1 LRNTIKSKEV
11 ESMAGDLKRVGL
23 EFTADGQ
30 VEFRKTIKAIT
41 DDMKELTS
49 AYQLEKSQ
57 LDKNA
62 STYDKL
68 NLRLQFV
75 RDAYDN
81 YGDKVKVLEDELR
94 ALESAE
100 NRNETAIQ
108 KKRTELNNAK
118 RQMEEYGKSI
128 DEVTKKMKTANWD
141 DISKDLDKIGKAS
154 TNAGKKMSIFTAG
167 AVAGGLKVTDM
178 ASDLEETMS
187 KTEVV
192 FDKSAKTVIN
202 WSESSIESMGLA
214 QQTALDMVST
224 YGDMGTSMEIPTER
238 AAEMGMELTK
248 RAADLAS
255 FKNIKIDVANTALNA
270 VYTGETE
277 SLKKLGVVMTQAN
290 LEQFAL
296 QQGME
301 KSYKEMTEAE
311 KVQLRY
317 SYVMEKTNNASGDFA
332 RTSDGYANSQRI
344 LTESLKQVGT
354 ELGQVL
360 LPIMTPLI
368 QKVTEL
374 VQWFSGLDQRTKS
387 IIIAIIGV
395 IAAIGPLLIIFGTL
409 ASSASNIIALVTK
422 LSGAGGA
429 GGLTGLSTAFTSILA
444 PVAAAIAIFAL
455 VAVAIKQLWENN
467 EIFRSVLTRAW
478 EGIKE
483 TINIAWSTIIKPIF
497 ETMKAVMI
505 SVWEEGIKPLW
516 DNWVKFVGVIIVNMT
531 RLWNS
536 IKPIVDWFIKTFG
549 PVLTAIFNVVAN
561 VFGGMATGI
570 LRVAGGLLTSIGS
583 IFGNVISIF
592 QGIIDFVKNVFTGNW
607 KGAWEAVKSIFKNIM
622 GGLSTVL
629 KTPLNSIIRM
639 INSVIGGLSRINIKI
654 PSWVPGFGGKNFGIN
669 IPKIPMLAD
678 GGYLYGG
685 AAIVGEAGAELLT
698 QQGGRTRVT
707 PLNGSNNQGD
717 IIDYRKMA
725 QAFASV
731 MANMSMY
738 VDEDGVAK
746 MVDKRLVE
754 VMA

>member
-1 LRNTIKSKEV
+1 
-11 ESMAGDLKRVGL
+11 MASDLKRVGL
-23 EFTADGQ
+23 EFTSDGQ
-30 VEFRKTIKAIT
+30 VEFRKTLKAIT

-62 STYDKL
+62 SSYDKL
-68 NLRLQFV
+68 ALRLQFV

-108 KKRTELNNAK
+108 KKRTELNNAR

-192 FDKSAKTVIN
+192 FDKSAKTVID

-374 VQWFSGLDQRTKS
+374 VQWFSGLDQRTKG
-387 IIIAIIGV
+387 IIVAIIGV
-395 IAAIGPLLIIFGTL
+395 VAAIGPLLIIFGTL
-409 ASSASNIIALVTK
+409 ASSASSIIALVTK
-422 LSGAGGA
+422 LSGAGGV

-497 ETMKAVMI
+497 ETMKAVMLSI
-505 SVWEEGIKPLW
+505 WEEGIKPLW
-516 DNWVKFVGVIIVNMT
+516 DNWVKFVGVIVVNMT

-561 VFGGMATGI
+561 VFGGMVNGI
-570 LRVAGGLLTSIGS
+570 LKVAGGLLTSIGS

-622 GGLSTVL
+622 EGLSTVL

-654 PSWVPGFGGKNFGIN
+654 PDWVPGFGGKNFGIN

-731 MANMSMY
+731 MANMAMY
-738 VDEDGVAK
+738 IDEDGVAK

>member
-1 LRNTIKSKEV
+1 
-11 ESMAGDLKRVGL
+11 MASDLKRVGL
-23 EFTADGQ
+23 EFTSDGQ
-30 VEFRKTIKAIT
+30 VEFRKTLKAIT

-62 STYDKL
+62 SSYDKL
-68 NLRLQFV
+68 ALRLQFV

-108 KKRTELNNAK
+108 KKRTELNNAR

-141 DISKDLDKIGKAS
+141 DISKDLDKIGKSS

-192 FDKSAKTVIN
+192 FDKSAKTVID

-224 YGDMGTSMEIPTER
+224 YGDMGTSMEIPTEK

-301 KSYKEMTEAE
+301 KAYKEMTEAE

-344 LTESLKQVGT
+344 LAESLKQVGT

-360 LPIMTPLI
+360 LPVMTPLI

-374 VQWFSGLDQRTKS
+374 VQWFSGLDQRTKG
-387 IIIAIIGV
+387 IIVAIIGV
-395 IAAIGPLLIIFGTL
+395 VAAIGPLLIIFGTL
-409 ASSASNIIALVTK
+409 ASSASSIIALVTK
-422 LSGAGGA
+422 LSGAGGV

-444 PVAAAIAIFAL
+444 PIAAAIAIFAL

-497 ETMKAVMI
+497 ETMKAVMLSI
-505 SVWEEGIKPLW
+505 WEEGIKPLW
-516 DNWVKFVGVIIVNMT
+516 DNWVKFVGVIVVNMT

-561 VFGGMATGI
+561 VFGGMVNGI
-570 LRVAGGLLTSIGS
+570 LKVAGGLLTSIGS

-731 MANMSMY
+731 MANMAMH

>member
-1 LRNTIKSKEV
+1 
-11 ESMAGDLKRVGL
+11 MASDLKRVGL
-23 EFTADGQ
+23 EFTSDGQ
-30 VEFRKTIKAIT
+30 VEFRKTLKAIT

-62 STYDKL
+62 SSYDKL
-68 NLRLQFV
+68 ALRLQFV

-108 KKRTELNNAK
+108 KKRTELNNAR

-192 FDKSAKTVIN
+192 FDKSAKTVID

-374 VQWFSGLDQRTKS
+374 VQWFSGLDQRTKG
-387 IIIAIIGV
+387 IIVAIIGV
-395 IAAIGPLLIIFGTL
+395 VAAIGPLLIIFGTL
-409 ASSASNIIALVTK
+409 ASSASSIIALVTK
-422 LSGAGGA
+422 LSGAGGV

-444 PVAAAIAIFAL
+444 PIAAAIAIFAL

-497 ETMKAVMI
+497 ETMKAVMLSI
-505 SVWEEGIKPLW
+505 WEEGIKPLW
-516 DNWVKFVGVIIVNMT
+516 DNWVKFVGVIVVNMT

-536 IKPIVDWFIKTFG
+536 IKPIVEWFIKTFG

-561 VFGGMATGI
+561 VFGGMVNGI
-570 LRVAGGLLTSIGS
+570 IKVAGGLLTSIGS

-622 GGLSTVL
+622 EGLSTVL

-654 PSWVPGFGGKNFGIN
+654 PDWVPGFGGKNFGIN

-698 QQGGRTRVT
+698 QQGGRTKVT

-731 MANMSMY
+731 MANMAMY

>member
-1 LRNTIKSKEV
+1 
-11 ESMAGDLKRVGL
+11 MASDLKRVGL
-23 EFTADGQ
+23 EFTSDGQ
-30 VEFRKTIKAIT
+30 VEFRKTLKAIT
-41 DDMKELTS
+41 DEMKELTS

-62 STYDKL
+62 SSYDKL
-68 NLRLQFV
+68 ALRLQFV

-108 KKRTELNNAK
+108 KKRTELNNAR

-154 TNAGKKMSIFTAG
+154 TNAGKRMSIFTAG
-167 AVAGGLKVTDM
+167 AVAGGLKVTDI

-192 FDKSAKTVIN
+192 FDKSAKTVID

-374 VQWFSGLDQRTKS
+374 VQWFSGLDQRTKG
-387 IIIAIIGV
+387 IIVAIIGV
-395 IAAIGPLLIIFGTL
+395 VAAIGPLLIIFGTL
-409 ASSASNIIALVTK
+409 ASSASSIIALVTK
-422 LSGAGGA
+422 LSGAGGV

-444 PVAAAIAIFAL
+444 PIAAAIAIFAL

-497 ETMKAVMI
+497 ETMKAVMLSI
-505 SVWEEGIKPLW
+505 WEEGIKPLW
-516 DNWVKFVGVIIVNMT
+516 DNWVKFVGVIVVNMI

-536 IKPIVDWFIKTFG
+536 IKPIVEWFIKTFG

-561 VFGGMATGI
+561 VFGGMVNGI
-570 LRVAGGLLTSIGS
+570 IKVAGGLLTSIGS

-622 GGLSTVL
+622 EGLSTVL

-639 INSVIGGLSRINIKI
+639 INSVIGGLS
-654 PSWVPGFGGKNFGIN
+654 
-669 IPKIPMLAD
+669 
-678 GGYLYGG
+678 
-685 AAIVGEAGAELLT
+685 
-698 QQGGRTRVT
+698 
-707 PLNGSNNQGD
+707 
-717 IIDYRKMA
+717 
-725 QAFASV
+725 
-731 MANMSMY
+731 
-738 VDEDGVAK
+738 
-746 MVDKRLVE
+746 
-754 VMA
+754 

>member
-1 LRNTIKSKEV
+1 
-11 ESMAGDLKRVGL
+11 MASDLKRVGL
-23 EFTADGQ
+23 EFTSDGQ
-30 VEFRKTIKAIT
+30 VEFRKTLKAIT

-57 LDKNA
+57 LDKNT

-108 KKRTELNNAK
+108 KKRTELNNAR

-192 FDKSAKTVIN
+192 FDKSAKTVID

-224 YGDMGTSMEIPTER
+224 YGDMGTSMEIPTEK

-301 KSYKEMTEAE
+301 KAYKEMTEAE

-344 LTESLKQVGT
+344 LAESLKQVGT

-374 VQWFSGLDQRTKS
+374 VQWFSGLDQRTKG
-387 IIIAIIGV
+387 IIVAIIGV
-395 IAAIGPLLIIFGTL
+395 VAAIGPLLIIFGTL
-409 ASSASNIIALVTK
+409 ASSASSIIALVTK
-422 LSGAGGA
+422 LSGAGGV

-444 PVAAAIAIFAL
+444 PIAAAIAIFAL

-497 ETMKAVMI
+497 ETMKAVMLSI
-505 SVWEEGIKPLW
+505 WEEGIKPLW
-516 DNWVKFVGVIIVNMT
+516 DNWVKFVGVIVVNMT

-536 IKPIVDWFIKTFG
+536 IKPIVDWFIKIFG

-561 VFGGMATGI
+561 VFGGMVNGI
-570 LRVAGGLLTSIGS
+570 LKVAGGLLTSIGS

-607 KGAWEAVKSIFKNIM
+607 KGAWEAVKNIFKNIM
-622 GGLSTVL
+622 SGLSTVL

-639 INSVIGGLSRINIKI
+639 INAVIGGLSRINIKI
-654 PSWVPGFGGKNFGIN
+654 PSWVPGFGGKKFGIS
-669 IPKIPMLAD
+669 IPKIPMLAE

-707 PLNGSNNQGD
+707 PQNGSSNEVDN
-717 IIDYRKMA
+717 IDYRKMA

-731 MANMSMY
+731 MANMAMH

>member
-1 LRNTIKSKEV
+1 
-11 ESMAGDLKRVGL
+11 MASDLKRVGL
-23 EFTADGQ
+23 EFTSDGQ
-30 VEFRKTIKAIT
+30 VEFRKTLKAIT

-62 STYDKL
+62 SSYDKL
-68 NLRLQFV
+68 ALRLQFV

-108 KKRTELNNAK
+108 KKRTELNNAR

-192 FDKSAKTVIN
+192 FDKSAKTVID

-224 YGDMGTSMEIPTER
+224 YGDMGTSMEIPTEK

-277 SLKKLGVVMTQAN
+277 SLKKLGVVMTQVN

-301 KSYKEMTEAE
+301 KAYKEMTEAE

-374 VQWFSGLDQRTKS
+374 VQWFSGLDQRTKG
-387 IIIAIIGV
+387 IIVAIIGV

-409 ASSASNIIALVTK
+409 ASSASSIIALVTK
-422 LSGAGGA
+422 LSGAGGV

-444 PVAAAIAIFAL
+444 PIAAAIAIFAL

-561 VFGGMATGI
+561 VFGGMVTGI
-570 LRVAGGLLTSIGS
+570 LKVAGGLLTSIGS

-731 MANMSMY
+731 MANMAMH

>member
-1 LRNTIKSKEV
+1 
-11 ESMAGDLKRVGL
+11 MASDLKRVGL
-23 EFTADGQ
+23 EFTSDGQ
-30 VEFRKTIKAIT
+30 VEFRKTLKAIT

-62 STYDKL
+62 SSYDKL
-68 NLRLQFV
+68 ALRLQFV

-108 KKRTELNNAK
+108 KKRTELNNAR

-192 FDKSAKTVIN
+192 FDKSAKTVID

-224 YGDMGTSMEIPTER
+224 YGDMGTSMEIPTEK

-301 KSYKEMTEAE
+301 KAYKEMTEAE

-387 IIIAIIGV
+387 IIVAIIGV
-395 IAAIGPLLIIFGTL
+395 VAAIGPLLIIFGTL
-409 ASSASNIIALVTK
+409 ASSASSIIALVTK
-422 LSGAGGA
+422 LSGAGGV

-444 PVAAAIAIFAL
+444 PIAAAIAIFAL

-497 ETMKAVMI
+497 ETMKAVMLSI
-505 SVWEEGIKPLW
+505 WEEGIKPLW

-549 PVLTAIFNVVAN
+549 PVLTAIFNAVAN
-561 VFGGMATGI
+561 VFGGMVNGI
-570 LRVAGGLLTSIGS
+570 LKVAGGLLTSIGS

-607 KGAWEAVKSIFKNIM
+607 KGAWEAVKNIFKNIM
-622 GGLSTVL
+622 SGLSTVL

-639 INSVIGGLSRINIKI
+639 INAVIGGLSRINIKI
-654 PSWVPGFGGKNFGIN
+654 PSWVPGFGGKEFGIS
-669 IPKIPMLAD
+669 IPKIPMLAE

-707 PLNGSNNQGD
+707 PLNGSSNEGD

-731 MANMSMY
+731 MANMAMH

>member
-1 LRNTIKSKEV
+1 
-11 ESMAGDLKRVGL
+11 MASDLKRVGL
-23 EFTADGQ
+23 EFTSDGQ
-30 VEFRKTIKAIT
+30 VEFRKTLKAIT

-62 STYDKL
+62 SSYDKL
-68 NLRLQFV
+68 ALRLQFV

-108 KKRTELNNAK
+108 KKRTELNNAR

-192 FDKSAKTVIN
+192 FDKSAKTVID

-374 VQWFSGLDQRTKS
+374 VQWFSGLDQRTKG
-387 IIIAIIGV
+387 IIVAIIGV
-395 IAAIGPLLIIFGTL
+395 VAAIGPLLIIFGTL
-409 ASSASNIIALVTK
+409 ASSASSIIALVTK

-444 PVAAAIAIFAL
+444 PIAAAIAIFAL

-497 ETMKAVMI
+497 ETMKAVMLSI
-505 SVWEEGIKPLW
+505 WEEGIKPLW

-549 PVLTAIFNVVAN
+549 PVLTAIFNAVAN
-561 VFGGMATGI
+561 VFGGMVNGI
-570 LRVAGGLLTSIGS
+570 LKVAGGLLTSIGS

-607 KGAWEAVKSIFKNIM
+607 KGAWEAVKNIFKNIM
-622 GGLSTVL
+622 SGLSTVL

-639 INSVIGGLSRINIKI
+639 INAVIGGLSRINIKI
-654 PSWVPGFGGKNFGIN
+654 PSWVPGFGGKEFGIS
-669 IPKIPMLAD
+669 IPKIPMLAE

-707 PLNGSNNQGD
+707 PLNGSSNEGD

-731 MANMSMY
+731 MANMAMH

>member
-1 LRNTIKSKEV
+1 
-11 ESMAGDLKRVGL
+11 
-23 EFTADGQ
+23 
-30 VEFRKTIKAIT
+30 
-41 DDMKELTS
+41 
-49 AYQLEKSQ
+49 
-57 LDKNA
+57 
-62 STYDKL
+62 
-68 NLRLQFV
+68 
-75 RDAYDN
+75 
-81 YGDKVKVLEDELR
+81 
-94 ALESAE
+94 
-100 NRNETAIQ
+100 
-108 KKRTELNNAK
+108 
-118 RQMEEYGKSI
+118 
-128 DEVTKKMKTANWD
+128 
-141 DISKDLDKIGKAS
+141 
-154 TNAGKKMSIFTAG
+154 
-167 AVAGGLKVTDM
+167 
-178 ASDLEETMS
+178 
-187 KTEVV
+187 
-192 FDKSAKTVIN
+192 
-202 WSESSIESMGLA
+202 MGLA

-224 YGDMGTSMEIPTER
+224 YGDMGTSMEIPTEK

-301 KSYKEMTEAE
+301 KAYKEMTEAE

-344 LTESLKQVGT
+344 LAESLKQVGT

-374 VQWFSGLDQRTKS
+374 VQWFSGLDQRTKG
-387 IIIAIIGV
+387 IIVAIIGV
-395 IAAIGPLLIIFGTL
+395 VAAIGPLLIIFGTL
-409 ASSASNIIALVTK
+409 ASSASSIIALVTK
-422 LSGAGGA
+422 LSGAGGV

-444 PVAAAIAIFAL
+444 PIAAAIAIFAL

-497 ETMKAVMI
+497 ETMKAVMLSI
-505 SVWEEGIKPLW
+505 WEEGIKPLW
-516 DNWVKFVGVIIVNMT
+516 DNWVKFVGVIVVNMT

-561 VFGGMATGI
+561 VFGGMVNGI
-570 LRVAGGLLTSIGS
+570 LKVAGGLLTSIGS

-607 KGAWEAVKSIFKNIM
+607 KGAWEAVKNIFKNIM
-622 GGLSTVL
+622 SGLSTVL

-639 INSVIGGLSRINIKI
+639 INAVIGGLSRINIKI
-654 PSWVPGFGGKNFGIN
+654 PSWVPGFGGKKFGIS
-669 IPKIPMLAD
+669 IPKIPMLAE

-707 PLNGSNNQGD
+707 PLNGSSNEGD

-731 MANMSMY
+731 MANMAMH